1 MKKFKNLRERE
12 EALCKRLELPPH
24 DTSIGEIP
32 TATQVKEI
40 EANIEYMEKE
50 LVCRIQ
56 RRLPKDA
63 SHNQNC
69 LLYLTVLNN
78 PGLNKKML
86 IKHMFCTCIS
96 FL

>member
-40 EANIEYMEKE
+40 EANIDYMEKE

-56 RRLPKDA
+56 RGVAKG
-63 SHNQNC
+63 C
-69 LLYLTVLNN
+69 
-78 PGLNKKML
+78 
-86 IKHMFCTCIS
+86 
-96 FL
+96 

>member
-1 MKKFKNLRERE
+1 MKKVKKLRERE

-40 EANIEYMEKE
+40 EANIDYMEKE

-56 RRLPKDA
+56 RGLPKDA
-63 SHNQNC
+63 SHNKK
-69 LLYLTVLNN
+69 LLIIPY
-78 PGLNKKML
+78 G
-86 IKHMFCTCIS
+86 S
-96 FL
+96 